1 MEKGFA
7 RTAPALSFAMQEYYE
22 YLLVVHPAPDVYA
35 LVMQEKQHFFDTYK
49 EKVAI
54 KTKPFLVKEAWAI
67 WSFMVGGH

>member
-35 LVMQEKQHFFDTYK
+35 LMRLIRVLEGACKLLPK
-49 EKVAI
+49 RAAI
-54 KTKPFLVKEAWAI
+54 LILVTWCFI
-67 WSFMVGGH
+67 VY